1 LVAYRK
7 LVKLPYRSDAVKRAI
22 WEPQILAEK
31 HGSDVRYAS
40 ACR

>member
-22 WEPQILAEK
+22 
-31 HGSDVRYAS
+31 
-40 ACR
+40 C